1 MGTWDLGPFDN
12 DVAAD
17 WCDDLDHAPKAERA
31 AILRKTFFAALDE
44 VDYLELNDGSEVVAG
59 AAVVAAH
66 QPNARRIDTPYAPDF
81 LVAGEFLDLPS
92 DLASMAVQ
100 ALDLVTGEGTELRGE
115 WAEGDQFSG
124 WLTSIALVRAELNGD
139 T

>member
-17 WCDDLDHAPKAERA
+17 WCDDLDHAPTVERV
-31 AILRKTFFAALDE
+31 AILRSTICVALDD
-44 VDYLELNDGSEVVAG
+44 VDYLELHDGSEVVAA

-81 LVAGEFLDLPS
+81 LTAGEFLDLPE
-92 DLASMAVQ
+92 DLAALAAQ
-100 ALDLVTGEGTELRGE
+100 ALDRVTGEGTELRD
-115 WAEGDQFSG
+115 AYAGDEFSA

>member
-1 MGTWDLGPFDN
+1 VGTWDLGPFDN

-17 WCDDLDHAPKAERA
+17 WCDDLDQAPKAERA
-31 AILRKTFFAALDE
+31 TILRKTFSAAIDD
-44 VDYLELNDGSEVVAG
+44 VDYLEMYDGSEVVAA

-81 LVAGEFLDLPS
+81 LTAGQFLDLPE
-92 DLASMAVQ
+92 DLAHLAAQ
-100 ALDLVTGEGTELRGE
+100 ALERVTAEGTELRDAYAGN
-115 WAEGDQFSG
+115 DFSA

-139 T
+139 S

>member
-31 AILRKTFFAALDE
+31 AILRKTFSAAIDE
-44 VDYLELNDGSEVVAG
+44 VDYLELNDGSEIVAA

-81 LVAGEFLDLPS
+81 LTAGQFLDLPD
-92 DLASMAVQ
+92 DLAALASR
-100 ALDLVTGEGTELRGE
+100 ALDRVTGEGTELRDTY
-115 WAEGDQFSG
+115 EGDEFSA

-139 T
+139 I